1 MATLKS
7 CAGGKGSSKKQASIS
22 GFFSRGQVSDNSQKS
37 EEVQGTVELDSEV
50 SLTDGQGTE
59 QVTPSEVSTAAGP
72 SSGLVLEAANVLVG
86 PHQPRS
92 KDLFGGSFPRRQIL
106 RQRRSFQETWYSQFP
121 WLEYSEKVDSAFC
134 FACRLAE
141 QSGKHGHYDACFTE
155 RGFRNWKTALDD
167 YRKHES
173 SHVHCLAAAVWNQ
186 ARHVAESGTSVAQ
199 SVSTAHQL
207 RITLN
212 RRNLGKVFE
221 TILYLGRQSIALRG
235 HDETEDC
242 TNRGNFL
249 ELLHLRASDNP
260 ELEQHLQGT
269 FTYTSPQIQNE
280 ILALC
285 GHKIQQSIVYELR
298 TSGMYG
304 LICDETTDV
313 SRQEQMSICVRYVSE
328 SMTVKERFL
337 GFWPAESTDGKSLFN
352 LLNQALNELGIPVGQ
367 MRAQCYDGA
376 SNMRGRYKGVCTRFQ
391 EVEKRALYIHCHAHV
406 LNLTLANACSAVQD
420 IRNVLGVVNSLYKL
434 LEGSAKRHS
443 RFQAIQEKLGGSSVT
458 LKRLCET
465 RWSSRYEA
473 VHAIKSSFDAIIN
486 TLEAISTE
494 DAELGPEASCLL
506 KSVQT
511 FHFFFYIS
519 VLEEVLGKTAV
530 LSRYLQ
536 GRRVELSG
544 VKSKVSSTIKAVGAL
559 REDFQDVW
567 KNTEDIAS
575 KLSLELPQLPRKR
588 KVAQRLAMDG
598 GGTPYYPQ
606 SCQEQYKLVYNE
618 VVDIVRMEMKERF
631 RENEYEVLAAVEKLL
646 VDSLTE
652 SRPDRSSLQTVCT
665 FYGNDFNSGR
675 LEHELEIFYGNIQ
688 AYQGEPDWTVESEEG
703 TDLPELVKVRTFF
716 NKGTN
721 RDCYPETCK
730 LLKTLLVIPA
740 SSSECERSFS
750 TLRRLKTWLRTSM
763 GQERLTSLALLTVER
778 EECRKLECRVED
790 LVAEFGSSGRRRLLL
805 N

>member
-1 MATLKS
+1 MAVHAVFHT
-7 CAGGKGSSKKQASIS
+7 I

-186 ARHVAESGTSVAQ
+186 ARHVAESGT
-199 SVSTAHQL
+199 
-207 RITLN
+207 
-212 RRNLGKVFE
+212 
-221 TILYLGRQSIALRG
+221 
-235 HDETEDC
+235 
-242 TNRGNFL
+242 
-249 ELLHLRASDNP
+249 
-260 ELEQHLQGT
+260 
-269 FTYTSPQIQNE
+269 
-280 ILALC
+280 
-285 GHKIQQSIVYELR
+285 
-298 TSGMYG
+298 
-304 LICDETTDV
+304 
-313 SRQEQMSICVRYVSE
+313 
-328 SMTVKERFL
+328 
-337 GFWPAESTDGKSLFN
+337 
-352 LLNQALNELGIPVGQ
+352 
-367 MRAQCYDGA
+367 
-376 SNMRGRYKGVCTRFQ
+376 
-391 EVEKRALYIHCHAHV
+391 
-406 LNLTLANACSAVQD
+406 LANACSAVQD

-473 VHAIKSSFDAIIN
+473 VHAIKSSFDAIIH

>member
-7 CAGGKGSSKKQASIS
+7 CAGGKGSSKKQTSIS
-22 GFFSRGQVSDNSQKS
+22 GYVHYSHLQLIQKISIRVAVHAVFHTIGFFSRGQVSDNSQKS

-269 FTYTSPQIQNE
+269 FT
-280 ILALC
+280 
-285 GHKIQQSIVYELR
+285 
-298 TSGMYG
+298 
-304 LICDETTDV
+304 
-313 SRQEQMSICVRYVSE
+313 
-328 SMTVKERFL
+328 F
-337 GFWPAESTDGKSLFN
+337 
-352 LLNQALNELGIPVGQ
+352 
-367 MRAQCYDGA
+367 
-376 SNMRGRYKGVCTRFQ
+376 
-391 EVEKRALYIHCHAHV
+391 
-406 LNLTLANACSAVQD
+406 
-420 IRNVLGVVNSLYKL
+420 
-434 LEGSAKRHS
+434 
-443 RFQAIQEKLGGSSVT
+443 
-458 LKRLCET
+458 
-465 RWSSRYEA
+465 SSR
-473 VHAIKSSFDAIIN
+473 
-486 TLEAISTE
+486 
-494 DAELGPEASCLL
+494 
-506 KSVQT
+506 
-511 FHFFFYIS
+511 
-519 VLEEVLGKTAV
+519 
-530 LSRYLQ
+530 
-536 GRRVELSG
+536 
-544 VKSKVSSTIKAVGAL
+544 
-559 REDFQDVW
+559 
-567 KNTEDIAS
+567 
-575 KLSLELPQLPRKR
+575 
-588 KVAQRLAMDG
+588 
-598 GGTPYYPQ
+598 
-606 SCQEQYKLVYNE
+606 
-618 VVDIVRMEMKERF
+618 
-631 RENEYEVLAAVEKLL
+631 
-646 VDSLTE
+646 
-652 SRPDRSSLQTVCT
+652 
-665 FYGNDFNSGR
+665 
-675 LEHELEIFYGNIQ
+675 
-688 AYQGEPDWTVESEEG
+688 
-703 TDLPELVKVRTFF
+703 
-716 NKGTN
+716 
-721 RDCYPETCK
+721 
-730 LLKTLLVIPA
+730 
-740 SSSECERSFS
+740 
-750 TLRRLKTWLRTSM
+750 
-763 GQERLTSLALLTVER
+763 
-778 EECRKLECRVED
+778 
-790 LVAEFGSSGRRRLLL
+790 
-805 N
+805 